1 MKYRMF
7 HQITTDYELII
18 EAGSEA
24 EAVNIADSTPIEKWE
39 KLNSEVFE
47 DLTTL

>member
-1 MKYRMF
+1 MKFRMF

-18 EAGSEA
+18 EADSEA
-24 EAVNIADSTPIEKWE
+24 AAVIIADSTPIEKWE
-39 KLNSEVFE
+39 LLNSEVYE